1 MKILKSLLRSCCG
14 EVKHIALRAGA
25 PETEREEDSS
35 SIVEK
40 EEKEEGVLAHSQQS
54 FSIGRESPVAGVEV
68 GDYIWVYSMPIPFLY
83 HFRHSVGWVIPCRQ
97 LRDLE
102 WQLYFPIYAFLHL
115 LSHSTETQLATGYPR
130 HKKLRSPAQE
140 INRISVWKT
149 SFIKMTPLRLGSRHP
164 RHTTRM
170 LPREIMLLIILL
182 MAYWNNIFAVDVV
195 CLHSP
200 VSFHQT
206 SGTHHG
212 LSAVQKEAGMGK
224 RVLAV
229 SPSSPYISFH

>member
-14 EVKHIALRAGA
+14 EVKHITLRAGA

-40 EEKEEGVLAHSQQS
+40 EEKEEGVLAHSQKS

-102 WQLYFPIYAFLHL
+102 
-115 LSHSTETQLATGYPR
+115 
-130 HKKLRSPAQE
+130 
-140 INRISVWKT
+140 
-149 SFIKMTPLRLGSRHP
+149 
-164 RHTTRM
+164 
-170 LPREIMLLIILL
+170 
-182 MAYWNNIFAVDVV
+182 
-195 CLHSP
+195 
-200 VSFHQT
+200 
-206 SGTHHG
+206 
-212 LSAVQKEAGMGK
+212 
-224 RVLAV
+224 
-229 SPSSPYISFH
+229 